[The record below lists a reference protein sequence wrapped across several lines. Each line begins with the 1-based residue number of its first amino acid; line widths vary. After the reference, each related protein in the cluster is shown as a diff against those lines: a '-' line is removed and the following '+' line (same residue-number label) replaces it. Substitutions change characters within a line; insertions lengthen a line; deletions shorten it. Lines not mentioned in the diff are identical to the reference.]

1 MILFSWKINLTLFFF
16 VILPKEIPKLRLI
29 VLKIKIIYL
38 YSKLIS
44 TTDTDYDY
52 LQGTKPVFSIVV
64 VRFLLTDIDHLQKSR
79 RKEESSLLLL
89 TIPPFYNH
97 SRIYLHI
104 YIYNSYF

>member
-29 VLKIKIIYL
+29 VLKIKIVYL

-52 LQGTKPVFSIVV
+52 LQGTEPVFSICCYPVS
-64 VRFLLTDIDHLQKSR
+64 FDGHWPFT
-79 RKEESSLLLL
+79 EE
-89 TIPPFYNH
+89 
-97 SRIYLHI
+97 
-104 YIYNSYF
+104 

>member
-29 VLKIKIIYL
+29 VLKIKIVYL

-52 LQGTKPVFSIVV
+52 LQGTEPVFSIV
-64 VRFLLTDIDHLQKSR
+64 LLSGFFWRT
-79 RKEESSLLLL
+79 L
-89 TIPPFYNH
+89 TIYRRVGEKKNH
-97 SRIYLHI
+97 PYYS
-104 YIYNSYF
+104 